1 MMIARHVRIVGRV
14 QGVFFRAW
22 TREEARRLGLSGWVR
37 NRSDGSVEAHLEGDV
52 DAVER
57 MVALLH
63 NGPVHAEVSSVGVNE
78 AELENLRNFE
88 VRH

>member
-1 MMIARHVRIVGRV
+1 
-14 QGVFFRAW
+14 
-22 TREEARRLGLSGWVR
+22 
-37 NRSDGSVEAHLEGDV
+37 
-52 DAVER
+52 

>member
-1 MMIARHVRIVGRV
+1 MIARHVRIVGRV

-37 NRSDGSVEAHLEGDV
+37 NCSDGSVEAHLEGDV
-52 DAVER
+52 DKIEL
-57 MVALLH
+57 MIALLH
-63 NGPVHAEVSSVGVNE
+63 EGPPRARVEDLTVEPVEAQGV
-78 AELENLRNFE
+78 RGFS